1 MRVAIVLQGVLQN
14 KHKTKETKKENF
26 PIRSWKKLDSVRK
39 LLEFYWNIVFVE
51 NASSRESEY
60 WILVVRILIG
70 PNFTENLMI
79 GIQMGTTLTENLKQN
94 SNGNQ
99 NTGNLTEN

>member
-26 PIRSWKKLDSVRK
+26 PIRSWKKKIDSVRK
-39 LLEFYWNIVFVE
+39 LLEFHWNIVFVE

-60 WILVVRILIG
+60 WIVRIPIG
-70 PNFTENLMI
+70 PNLTENSMI
-79 GIQMGTTLTENLKQN
+79 GIQMGTTLTENLNQN